1 MTDRTDPD
9 YYHVKTFLLYGR
21 LRDDGAIEVAPPYQ
35 EFEGQLQTY
44 LNEESESG
52 HMLKSISTIDVTEN
66 YSMIIV
72 TTECP
77 PAT

>member
-1 MTDRTDPD
+1 MTERTDPD

-21 LRDDGAIEVAPPYQ
+21 LRDDGAIEVAPSCQ
-35 EFEGQLQTY
+35 EFEDQLETY
-44 LNEESESG
+44 INEESESG
-52 HMLKSISTIDVTEN
+52 YKLKSISTIDVTEN
-66 YSMIIV
+66 YSMVIV